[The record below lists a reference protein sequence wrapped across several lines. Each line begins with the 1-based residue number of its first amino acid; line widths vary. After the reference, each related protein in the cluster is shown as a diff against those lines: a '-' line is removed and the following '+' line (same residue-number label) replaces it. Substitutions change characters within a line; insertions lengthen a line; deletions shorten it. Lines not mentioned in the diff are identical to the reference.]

1 MFTLKTSPLRRVID
15 HAAADDWQHDPWGTA
30 MGLMFDI
37 ASVLNM
43 SDIEGDATP
52 APFQRWNYN
61 PSPYVAIPA
70 IETVAARAD
79 DYSEGEWAD
88 DYTYGEVSLAVAVRD
103 GEITQADLIYA
114 GDVLNRYTALLAA
127 NGKDY

>member
-1 MFTLKTSPLRRVID
+1 MFKLESSPLRRVID
-15 HAAADDWQHDPWGTA
+15 VAGADDWEYDPWGTA
-30 MGLMFDI
+30 IGLMFDV
-37 ASVLNM
+37 ASVLDM
-43 SDIEGDATP
+43 SDIEGDITP
-52 APFQRWNYN
+52 QPFARWEYRRAPFTEQ
-61 PSPYVAIPA
+61 S

-114 GDVLNRYTALLAA
+114 GDVLNRYTALLRLA
-127 NGKDY
+127 GKDY